1 MELNI
6 KSILEQMT
14 LEEKAS
20 MCSGEDIWQLKVIER
35 LNIPRIRLCDGPS
48 GLRLQNDA
56 DNHLGVNASEEM
68 VCYPAGSAA
77 ASSFDRE
84 LMKEQGSALGE
95 ECQASNIAVVLGPA
109 FNIKRSPL
117 CGRNFEYLS
126 EDPFLAG
133 EMAAA
138 QIKGI
143 QSQNVGACVK
153 HFACNNQE
161 DWRMWTNSQV
171 DTRTLREIYLAAF
184 ERAIKEAKPW
194 AVMCSYNRLNG
205 VYTSEH
211 PWLLTEV
218 LRSEWGFE
226 GLVMSDWGAV
236 SDRTAALKAGLD
248 LEMPGGNKDT
258 DAQIA
263 AAVRSNELKEQV
275 LDQAVERILTM
286 IYRYAKGRNG
296 IDTYDREAHHD
307 LAVKM
312 AQESAVLL
320 KNDNHILPLSRESKT
335 AFIGEFAKKPRFL
348 GGGSACVKPFK
359 ISNALDEAA
368 EFAQITY
375 APGFYAESDEKNPEW
390 FKEAVHAAREA
401 ETVVIFAGLP
411 DSYESECW
419 DRHHMRLPDCQNEL
433 IMAVCEVQK
442 NVVVVLH
449 NGSPVEMPW
458 INSVSAVLEMHT
470 AGQGVGAAAV
480 NLLYGKG
487 NPCGKLA
494 ETMPMKLEDNPSYL
508 NFPGDGNTVEYREGI
523 YVGYRYYDKKKM
535 EVLYPF
541 GHGLSYT
548 TFAYSSLHLDKSVV
562 KDSETVTVSVNI
574 TNTGIRQGKEIVQL
588 YVSDATGTFGRPKRE
603 LKGFEK
609 IDLSPGETKTV
620 CFVLDKRSFAW
631 YCTDIQDWYCS
642 SGIYKIQI
650 GASSRDMRLE
660 TEIELVSSVKLPQK
674 ITMNTLMSTVFQYPQ
689 LAEETKRSLRASSP
703 KVEQFMSGED
713 ETSVYLRE
721 ELMELPFHAIRGL
734 YETPQRDLDKLIDR
748 LNQMLNSPNQIPA
761 GAQDAK
767 ATKA

>member
-1 MELNI
+1 MEQNI
-6 KSILEQMT
+6 KSLLEQMT
-14 LEEKAS
+14 VEEKAS
-20 MCSGEDIWQLKVIER
+20 LCSGQDIWQLKVIQR

-48 GLRLQNDA
+48 GLRLQTDA
-56 DNHLGVNASEEM
+56 DNHLGVNASKEM

-95 ECQASNIAVVLGPA
+95 ECQASDIGVVLGPA

-161 DWRMWTNSQV
+161 DWRMWADSQV

-184 ERAIKEAKPW
+184 ERAIKEARPW

-205 VYTSEH
+205 TYASEH

-218 LRSEWGFE
+218 LRDEWGFE
-226 GLVMSDWGAV
+226 GVVMSDWGAV
-236 SDRTAALKAGLD
+236 SDRTAALKAGMD
-248 LEMPGGNKDT
+248 LEMPGGNIDT

-263 AAVRSNELKEQV
+263 AAVHNKELDEKV
-275 LDQAVERILTM
+275 LDQAVERILKM
-286 IYRYAKGRNG
+286 IYRFAQGRTG
-296 IDTYDREAHHD
+296 MDTYDRDAHHD

-320 KNDNHILPLSRESKT
+320 KNEQDILPLSKESKV

-359 ISNALDEAA
+359 ISNSLEEAKV
-368 EFAQITY
+368 FAQIAY
-375 APGFYAESDEKNPEW
+375 APGFYAESDERNPKW
-390 FKEAVHAAREA
+390 FAEAVRIAGEV
-401 ETVVIFAGLP
+401 ENVVIFAGLP

-419 DRHHMRLPDCQNEL
+419 DRRHMRLPDCQNEL
-433 IMAVCEVQK
+433 ITAICGVQK

-449 NGSPVEMPW
+449 NGSPIEMPW
-458 INSVSAVLEMHT
+458 IDRVRAVLEMHT

-480 NLLYGKG
+480 NLLYGEG

-494 ETMPMKLEDNPSYL
+494 ETMPVKLEDNPSYL
-508 NFPGDGNTVEYREGI
+508 YFPGDGNTVEYREGI

-548 TFAYSSLHLDKSVV
+548 TFAYSNLRLDKNEV
-562 KDSETVTVSVNI
+562 KESETVTVSVDI
-574 TNTGIRQGKEIVQL
+574 TNTGKRQGKEIVQL
-588 YVSDATGTFGRPKRE
+588 YVSDATKTTGRPKRE

-609 IDLSPGETKTV
+609 TDLAPGETKTV
-620 CFVLDKRSFAW
+620 SFVLDKRSFAW
-631 YCTDIQDWYCS
+631 YCTDIQDWYCK
-642 SGIYKIQI
+642 SGTYIIQV
-650 GASSRDMRLE
+650 GASSRDLRLE
-660 TEIELVSSVKLPQK
+660 AKIELSSSRKLPQK
-674 ITMNTLMSTVFQYPQ
+674 ITMNTLMSTVWKYPA
-689 LAEETKRSLRASSP
+689 LAEETKRSLLAAST

-734 YETPQRDLDKLIDR
+734 YETPQRDLDSLIVR
-748 LNQMLNSPNQIPA
+748 LNQMLEES
-761 GAQDAK
+761 
-767 ATKA
+767 